1 MIVLKPLTEK
11 KLFLLA
17 TLGAGLPIWFVNY
30 HTYTKGM
37 FTIVSEIL
45 IFLLAAYA
53 SFQTITRNK
62 AVFLIVAAGFI
73 LAIALK
79 IVIDIFI
86 NPTDHNLWPFEMVL
100 YMIAAVIFSGA
111 GVGLGWGLKKLLNN
125 VEKHD

>member
-1 MIVLKPLTEK
+1 MLKPLTEK

-17 TLGAGLPIWFVNY
+17 TFGTGLPIWFVNY

-37 FTIVSEIL
+37 FTIISEIL

-53 SFQTITRNK
+53 SFQTTAKNK
-62 AVFLIVAAGFI
+62 AIFLIVAAGFI

-125 VEKHD
+125 AERHD